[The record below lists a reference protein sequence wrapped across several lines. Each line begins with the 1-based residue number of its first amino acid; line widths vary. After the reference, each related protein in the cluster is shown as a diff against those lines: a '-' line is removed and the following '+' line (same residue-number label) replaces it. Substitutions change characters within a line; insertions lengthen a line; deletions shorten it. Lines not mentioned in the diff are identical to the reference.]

1 MPILAPSAATSKQ
14 FAAVAL
20 TLRLLPRTIRNDIN
34 RETRATLNPV
44 WKQIIGEKAT
54 TKMDRLVLAKGAKV
68 IPGNPTQLVAATSRK
83 PLSDGLV
90 PDDRNTAAAFEFGSP
105 DKNSTE
111 TYSRKTRAGSTSVTR
126 ATQRQLPWRK
136 SGGRVV
142 FAAFT
147 DMAPRLTSMWI
158 QIIIRNI
165 AESYDKKG

>member
-1 MPILAPSAATSKQ
+1 MPIVQPSAATSRE

-20 TLRLLPRTIRNDIN
+20 ALRLLPRQIRNDIN

-44 WKQIIGEKAT
+44 WREIIGQKAA

-68 IPGNPTQLVAATSRK
+68 VPGNPTQLVAASSRK

-105 DKNSTE
+105 NRNATE
-111 TYSRKTRAGSTSVTR
+111 TYDRRTRAGTTSVTR
-126 ATQRQLPWRK
+126 HTERQLPWRK
-136 SGGRVV
+136 DGGRVV

-147 DMAPRLTSMWI
+147 EIAPRLASLWV
-158 QIIIRNI
+158 QIIVRNI
-165 AESYDKKG
+165 AETYDKK